1 MAPAGIGDRV
11 EGIHAVAAALAAG
24 RVRALEVDP
33 ASRSALEDLLAEAA
47 GAGVSVEFVD
57 DLARRAVTT
66 APQGVIARCRPL
78 VPQTLDDAVASV
90 TPAALIVLDH
100 VIDPRNVG
108 AIARTAVAAGFGGI
122 VVSERRAAPLGATAF
137 KAAAGALEQL
147 AVVTVASVAA
157 AIDALRKQGVWVVGL
172 DANGGS
178 SLFGLGLLTEPVAI
192 VVGAEGDGL
201 SRLVRERCDVV
212 ASIPLLGEVESLNV
226 SVAAAL
232 GLYEVARVRQLTAD
246 S

>member
-24 RVRALEVDP
+24 RVLALEVDP
-33 ASRSALEDLLAEAA
+33 ASRSTLEDLLADAA

-78 VPQTLDDAVASV
+78 VPRSLDDAVASV

-100 VIDPRNVG
+100 VVDPRNVG

-147 AVVTVASVAA
+147 AVVTVSSVAA
-157 AIDALRKQGVWVVGL
+157 AIDALSKQGVWVVGL
-172 DANGGS
+172 DAEGGS

-232 GLYEVARVRQLTAD
+232 GVYEVARVRQSTAH

>member
-1 MAPAGIGDRV
+1 MALMAPAGIGDRV
-11 EGIHAVAAALAAG
+11 EGFHAVAAALAAG
-24 RVRALEVDP
+24 RVRSLEVDP
-33 ASRSALEDLLAEAA
+33 ASRSSLEDLLAAAAAA
-47 GAGVSVEFVD
+47 GLSVEFVD
-57 DLARRAVTT
+57 DLAQRAVTT

-78 VPQTLDDAVASV
+78 VPQTLDDAVAAV

-100 VIDPRNVG
+100 VVDPRNVG

-147 AVVTVASVAA
+147 AVVTVSSVAA

-172 DANGGS
+172 DAAGGS

-232 GLYEVARVRQLTAD
+232 GLFEVARVR
-246 S
+246 SSE

>member
-1 MAPAGIGDRV
+1 MALMAPAGIGDRV
-11 EGIHAVAAALAAG
+11 EGFHAVAAALAAG
-24 RVRALEVDP
+24 RVRSLEVDP
-33 ASRSALEDLLAEAA
+33 ASRSSLEDLLAAAAAA
-47 GAGVSVEFVD
+47 GLSVEFVD
-57 DLARRAVTT
+57 DLAQRAVTT

-78 VPQTLDDAVASV
+78 VPQTLDDAVAAV

-100 VIDPRNVG
+100 VVDPRNVG

-147 AVVTVASVAA
+147 AVVTVSSVAA
-157 AIDALRKQGVWVVGL
+157 AIDALRKEGVWVVGL
-172 DANGGS
+172 DAAGGS

-232 GLYEVARVRQLTAD
+232 GLFEVARVR
-246 S
+246 SSE

>member
-1 MAPAGIGDRV
+1 
-11 EGIHAVAAALAAG
+11 
-24 RVRALEVDP
+24 VDP
-33 ASRSALEDLLAEAA
+33 ASRSTLEHLLAEAS
-47 GAGVSVEFVD
+47 GLGVSVEFVD

-66 APQGVIARCRPL
+66 APQGVIAHCRAL

-100 VIDPRNVG
+100 VVDPRNVG

-147 AVVTVASVAA
+147 AVVRVSSVAA
-157 AIDALRKQGVWVVGL
+157 AIDALHKHGVWVVGL
-172 DANGGS
+172 DAHGGS

-212 ASIPLLGEVESLNV
+212 ASIPLMGDVESLNV

-232 GLYEVARVRQLTAD
+232 GVYEVARVRQSTAN

>member
-11 EGIHAVAAALAAG
+11 EGFHAVAAALAAG
-24 RVRALEVDP
+24 RVRSLEVDP
-33 ASRSALEDLLAEAA
+33 ASRSSLEDLLAAAAAA
-47 GAGVSVEFVD
+47 GLSVEFVD
-57 DLARRAVTT
+57 DLAQRAVTT

-78 VPQTLDDAVASV
+78 VPQTLDDAVAAV

-100 VIDPRNVG
+100 VVDPRNVG

-147 AVVTVASVAA
+147 AVVTVSSVAA
-157 AIDALRKQGVWVVGL
+157 AIDALRKEGVWVVGL
-172 DANGGS
+172 DAAGGS

-232 GLYEVARVRQLTAD
+232 GLFEVARVR
-246 S
+246 SSE

>member
-11 EGIHAVAAALAAG
+11 EGFHAVAAALAAG
-24 RVRALEVDP
+24 RVRSLEVDP
-33 ASRSALEDLLAEAA
+33 ASRSSLEDLLAAAAAA
-47 GAGVSVEFVD
+47 GLSVEFVD
-57 DLARRAVTT
+57 DLAQRAVTT

-78 VPQTLDDAVASV
+78 VPQTLDDAVAAV

-100 VIDPRNVG
+100 VVDPRNVG

-147 AVVTVASVAA
+147 AVVTVSSVAA

-172 DANGGS
+172 DAAGGS

-232 GLYEVARVRQLTAD
+232 GLFEVARVR
-246 S
+246 SSE

>member
-11 EGIHAVAAALAAG
+11 EGFHAVAAALAAG
-24 RVRALEVDP
+24 RVRSLEVDP
-33 ASRSALEDLLAEAA
+33 ASRSSLEDLLAAAAAA
-47 GAGVSVEFVD
+47 GLSVEFVD
-57 DLARRAVTT
+57 DLAQRAVTT
-66 APQGVIARCRPL
+66 APQGVIARCWPL
-78 VPQTLDDAVASV
+78 VPQTLDDAVAAV

-100 VIDPRNVG
+100 VVDPRNVG

-147 AVVTVASVAA
+147 AVVTVSSVAA
-157 AIDALRKQGVWVVGL
+157 AIDALRKEGVWVVGL
-172 DANGGS
+172 DAAGGS

-232 GLYEVARVRQLTAD
+232 GLFEVARVR
-246 S
+246 SSE